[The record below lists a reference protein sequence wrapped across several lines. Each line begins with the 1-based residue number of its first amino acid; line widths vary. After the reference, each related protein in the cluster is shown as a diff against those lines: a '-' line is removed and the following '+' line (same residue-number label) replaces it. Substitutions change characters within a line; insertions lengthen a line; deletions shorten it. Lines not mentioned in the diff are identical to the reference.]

1 MIRSRRLVPG
11 QRLIEIEIIRQT
23 GGSRAKVRE
32 AFQRLEAEGLVT
44 IEEFRG
50 ASVRSAGMDEVRL
63 IYRARSVLEGACA
76 ADFTRN
82 ASPDLIA
89 RLVES
94 TEEIERCVEEN
105 LAERFGRLNAHWHGL
120 IMEGSGNFVMKG
132 LIQRLTTPLHHL
144 LFEIF
149 YSGERL
155 RAAAADHRA
164 ILAAIHA
171 KDPEAA
177 DQAMRKHVENGF
189 RFLSN
194 LDRDYHQDDDAR
206 DHPGAAAP

>member
-1 MIRSRRLVPG
+1 
-11 QRLIEIEIIRQT
+11 
-23 GGSRAKVRE
+23 
-32 AFQRLEAEGLVT
+32 
-44 IEEFRG
+44 
-50 ASVRSAGMDEVRL
+50 
-63 IYRARSVLEGACA
+63 
-76 ADFTRN
+76 
-82 ASPDLIA
+82 
-89 RLVES
+89 
-94 TEEIERCVEEN
+94 
-105 LAERFGRLNAHWHGL
+105 
-120 IMEGSGNFVMKG
+120 MKG
-132 LIQRLTTPLHHL
+132 LMQLLTTRLHYL

-149 YSGERL
+149 CSGERL